1 MKYPIGIQTFSQIR
15 EDGYVYVDKTDLIH
29 QLVSRGKIYFF
40 SRPRRFGKSLMLS
53 TLEAYYEGRKELFE
67 GLAIAGLEKDWLQ
80 YPVFHID
87 FNGDNFA
94 KEGVLEDK
102 IEGFIAQGE
111 RRYGKDPDLLTM
123 GDRFEAVLKHA
134 SEKTGRRAVVLVDEY
149 DKPILDVLD
158 TPMEE
163 KNRDTLKA
171 FYSTFKGA
179 DKYLQFVMLTGVTKF
194 SQVSVFSGFNQ
205 PDDISMDPRYE
216 ALCGITKEEV
226 EHYFHEPFP
235 NWPKKRRI
243 LIKK

>member
-111 RRYGKDPDLLTM
+111 RRYGKDPDWLTM

-134 SEKTGRRAVVLVDEY
+134 SEKT
-149 DKPILDVLD
+149 
-158 TPMEE
+158 
-163 KNRDTLKA
+163 
-171 FYSTFKGA
+171 
-179 DKYLQFVMLTGVTKF
+179 
-194 SQVSVFSGFNQ
+194 
-205 PDDISMDPRYE
+205 
-216 ALCGITKEEV
+216 
-226 EHYFHEPFP
+226 
-235 NWPKKRRI
+235 
-243 LIKK
+243 